1 MFNCFLVDQERN
13 EELVQSC
20 KIRFCFMLL
29 QYLFSVILDGQ
40 DVLLNNSDLVL
51 NSFKISSMQLLPR
64 ESIHVYIYTLNI
76 SFYNKATN
84 EFNLSAN
91 ECTYSSN
98 SP

>member
-1 MFNCFLVDQERN
+1 MLNCFLVDQERN

-40 DVLLNNSDLVL
+40 DVLLNNFDLVL

-76 SFYNKATN
+76 SFYIKATN